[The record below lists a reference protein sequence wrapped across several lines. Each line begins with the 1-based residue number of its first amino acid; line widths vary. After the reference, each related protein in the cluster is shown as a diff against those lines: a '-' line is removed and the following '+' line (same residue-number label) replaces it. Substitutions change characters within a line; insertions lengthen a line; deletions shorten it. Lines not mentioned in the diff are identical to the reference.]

1 VEERRV
7 EVPGGRLAV
16 LIPDVAHLIRME
28 APAELAALIAEFLA
42 PHARWD

>member
-16 LIPDVAHLIRME
+16 LIPDVAHLIGTE
-28 APAELAALIAEFLA
+28 APIEMAALIAEILA
-42 PHARWD
+42 PQARWD